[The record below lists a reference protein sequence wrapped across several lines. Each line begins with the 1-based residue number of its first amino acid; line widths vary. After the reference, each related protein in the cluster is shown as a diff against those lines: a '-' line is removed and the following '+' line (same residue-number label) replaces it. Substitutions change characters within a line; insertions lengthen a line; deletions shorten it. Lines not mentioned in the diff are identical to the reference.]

1 MRKQIYQRVTD
12 QIIRN
17 LEKAGSWQ
25 KLWQTPQPVSLNE
38 HKYRG
43 INHLLLSSD
52 EFKSPVWGTF
62 NQVRKNGGTVNKR
75 EKSRIVVFW
84 RQLVKEKPD
93 PLTGEIEKQTRY
105 LLRYYSVFNSQ
116 QCTFDKTG
124 EDKIQHLSGA
134 SQSRFNERNISAE
147 EIIES
152 MPERPKISLG
162 LHETPCYVP
171 SLDEVRIPDIQCF
184 FNSDAFYAAYYHELI
199 HSTGAKHRLN
209 RFEPDQFSSETS
221 YSKEELVAELGA
233 AYLSTMAGITHNVE
247 NSAAYVRSWLKV
259 LENNPSWIVWAASKA
274 QKACEFIVPSEVP
287 EDAPF

>member
-1 MRKQIYQRVTD
+1 MKKDIYQRITKQITD
-12 QIIRN
+12 N

-25 KLWQTPQPVSLNE
+25 KLWNTPQPISLNE

-62 NQVRKNGGTVNKR
+62 NQVRKNGGQVIKG
-75 EKSRIVVFW
+75 EKSRLVVFW
-84 RQLVKEKPD
+84 KKLINENPD
-93 PLTGEIEKQTRY
+93 PLTGETEKQIRY
-105 LLRYYSVFNSQ
+105 FLRYYSVFNTQ
-116 QCTFDKTG
+116 QCTFDETG
-124 EDKIQHLSGA
+124 EDKIKHLSGA
-134 SQSRFNERNISAE
+134 SQSHFNERNISAE
-147 EIIES
+147 EVIES

-171 SLDEVRIPDIQCF
+171 ALDEVRIPDLKYF
-184 FNSDAFYAAYYHELI
+184 FNSDAFYSAYFHELT

-209 RFEPDQFSSETS
+209 RFEPDQFRSEQT

-247 NSAAYVRSWLKV
+247 NSAAYVKSWLKV
-259 LENNPSWIVWAASKA
+259 LESNPSWIVWAAGKA